1 MKRKS
6 PPATGKPTT
15 PLTPDELSKVSGG
28 SHQRREPVRP
38 RYVDEARIRHRQGS
52 E

>member
-1 MKRKS
+1 MKRQ
-6 PPATGKPTT
+6 PQPAEKPAK

-28 SHQRREPVRP
+28 SHQRREQGRP